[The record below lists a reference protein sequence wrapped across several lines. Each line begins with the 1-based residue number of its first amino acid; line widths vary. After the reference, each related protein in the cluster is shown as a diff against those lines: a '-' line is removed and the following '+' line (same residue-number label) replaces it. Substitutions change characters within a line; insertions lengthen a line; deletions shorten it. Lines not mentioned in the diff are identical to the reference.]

1 MVTDDGSLMAEAAR
15 LKAALAAAD
24 AAILGGVEDED
35 EDAFEARPLG
45 TGTGNEALS
54 AALAAA
60 DAAILA
66 DEVED
71 VLGGMS
77 QGKWWDDGGGGG
89 PRPLGSG
96 TGAEPLQKFE
106 AALLAAADEMAM
118 DFDAEEG
125 KYNANESSSFNSSNL
140 TRTPDSR
147 RATGSA
153 V

>member
-24 AAILGGVEDED
+24 AAILADED
-35 EDAFEARPLG
+35 E
-45 TGTGNEALS
+45 
-54 AALAAA
+54 
-60 DAAILA
+60 
-66 DEVED
+66 ED

-118 DFDAEEG
+118 DFDDEEG

-140 TRTPDSR
+140 ARTPDSR